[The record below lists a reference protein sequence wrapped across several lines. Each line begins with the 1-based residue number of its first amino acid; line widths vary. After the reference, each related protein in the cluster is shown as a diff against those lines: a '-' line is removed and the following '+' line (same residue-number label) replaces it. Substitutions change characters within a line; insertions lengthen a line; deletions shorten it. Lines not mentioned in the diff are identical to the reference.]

1 MKSSVTYALCFC
13 FRCNSLVLSTV
24 TDRISAVQIS
34 NTMQG
39 EAKLHRF
46 LRSVVPEEIPYES
59 HVAGSQTQEN
69 FIQDVFEGISA
80 STMAVRIT

>member
-1 MKSSVTYALCFC
+1 M
-13 FRCNSLVLSTV
+13 
-24 TDRISAVQIS
+24 TDRIPAIQIS

-46 LRSVVPEEIPYES
+46 LRSVVPEEIPHEN

-69 FIQDVFEGISA
+69 FIQDIFEGIAA
-80 STMAVRIT
+80 SSMAVRIT